1 MEGERGILII
11 EYRWNRNLA
20 YQRALHMGAEFK
32 AKGVN
37 IALGPVV
44 GPIGRIAEGG
54 RNWEGIFNDPYLC
67 GALAFET
74 VRGIQ
79 ENGVVTS
86 TKHFIGNEQG
96 KPLVQ
101 IQSFQRLKGQNRIG
115 IRAPITRASMLSR
128 CRATSTTRRCTKFT
142 FGPLLML

>member
-1 MEGERGILII
+1 
-11 EYRWNRNLA
+11 
-20 YQRALHMGAEFK
+20 MGLEFK
-32 AKGVN
+32 NKGVN

-54 RNWEGIFNDPYLC
+54 RNWEGFSNDPYLC

-79 ENGVVTS
+79 ENGVMTS

-96 KPLVQ
+96 EILHV
-101 IQSFQRLKGQNRIG
+101 SYDVFELY
-115 IRAPITRASMLSR
+115 
-128 CRATSTTRRCTKFT
+128 
-142 FGPLLML
+142 